1 MQKAYRLVK
10 KQRLFRAAAD
20 RVSVRFGI
28 ALLLAVPLAVAPS
41 QNDEPA
47 KAVIP
52 DSVAFSQP
60 GVVEAPT
67 EWADRILVEDFNAP
81 GDTTAQLR
89 SSNGIDSPVGI
100 FRGTGD
106 TSIFNEQQWGGA
118 PCSDCASTTTTA
130 TTTTTTSTNTII
142 IYSFY
147 HPDPNQGGTTFSD
160 DISTENGQ
168 FFLGD
173 VFSFRVPTSEDFG
186 TATIT
191 SITITDG
198 NTQTSYTASI
208 NSFND
213 SGNEVEFYVNSWDQY
228 HSVRFD
234 TFASLTLDV
243 STSTT
248 ETVTTFE
255 DLTSP
260 SVDGRQ
266 NKFPSV
272 GNGSIT
278 LTLASST
285 TYRYVGFWWSA
296 GSPNNKI
303 CLLPATG
310 STCIAEYNT
319 VDLMANA
326 AFNISEVSWPYWQN
340 DRPHYGNPRG
350 RQYTGTTYCNG
361 VTDSA
366 GSQWQRYDGH
376 CNEPFAFIHIFQ
388 DSGFRRVQF
397 SGDANTGFEF
407 DNVTASTA
415 ESWELVDL
423 LPAGTLI
430 GASTLPAYSVTS
442 PSVIPVDPRSDSIS
456 FPGVLLGGAAANE
469 PNASLCVTEVDSG
482 GTPVAAGTSNLQI
495 SATVPVG
502 VNSQSST
509 PRFVYSGARA
519 TIRDLSETIRVN
531 SATNTEN
538 VVSSESK
545 YLRISVQARTGTGF
559 TTCSG
564 TNNVVTAVIVELRP
578 IRLNASYFFGIR
590 ID

>member
-1 MQKAYRLVK
+1 MK
-10 KQRLFRAAAD
+10 KQSLSRSAAEY
-20 RVSVRFGI
+20 VSVRLGL
-28 ALLLAVPLAVAPS
+28 ALLLAVPLAVVPS
-41 QNDEPA
+41 QNEVPA
-47 KAVIP
+47 QAVIP
-52 DSVAFSQP
+52 DSVAFSQA
-60 GVVEAPT
+60 GVVEAPI
-67 EWADRILVEDFNAP
+67 EWANRILVEDFNSP

-89 SSNGIDSPVGI
+89 NSNGIDSPVGT

-106 TSIFNEQQWGGA
+106 VAIFNEQQWGGA

-130 TTTTTTSTNTII
+130 TTTTTTTTDTISI
-142 IYSFY
+142 SSWY
-147 HPDPNQGGTTFSD
+147 HSDPNLGGTSFEQ
-160 DISTENGQ
+160 DISSESAT
-168 FFLGD
+168 FMLGD
-173 VFSFRVPTSEDFG
+173 VFEIRVDTSEDFVN
-186 TATIT
+186 ANVT

-198 NTQTSYTASI
+198 STQTSYTASI
-208 NSFND
+208 NFFND
-213 SGNEVEFYVNSWDQY
+213 FGDEVHFYVNQWDQY
-228 HSVRFD
+228 HFVRFNNSE
-234 TFASLTLDV
+234 ALTLDV

-248 ETVTTFE
+248 ETVTNFE
-255 DLTSP
+255 TSITP

-310 STCIAEYNT
+310 STCVAEYNT
-319 VDLMANA
+319 ADLMANS
-326 AFNISEVSWPYWQN
+326 AFNTSGVSWPAWQN

-366 GSQWQRYDGH
+366 GWQGVLYDGH

-502 VNSQSST
+502 VNSQSSA

>member
-1 MQKAYRLVK
+1 MK
-10 KQRLFRAAAD
+10 KQSLSRSAAEYVAVRL
-20 RVSVRFGI
+20 GL
-28 ALLLAVPLAVAPS
+28 ALLLAVPLAVVPS
-41 QNDEPA
+41 QNEVPA
-47 KAVIP
+47 QAVIP
-52 DSVAFSQP
+52 DSVAFSQA
-60 GVVEAPT
+60 GVVEAPI
-67 EWADRILVEDFNAP
+67 EWANRILVEDFNAP
-81 GDTTAQLR
+81 GDTTAQLT
-89 SSNGIDSPVGI
+89 SSSGIDSPVGT
-100 FRGTGD
+100 FRGTGQ
-106 TSIFNEQQWGGA
+106 SFIFNEQQWGGA
-118 PCSDCASTTTTA
+118 PCGDCASTTTTS
-130 TTTTTTSTNTII
+130 TTTTSTTTNTISI
-142 IYSFY
+142 SSWY
-147 HPDPNQGGTTFSD
+147 HSDPDLGGTSFD
-160 DISTENGQ
+160 QDISSESAT
-168 FFLGD
+168 FMLGD
-173 VFSFRVPTSEDFG
+173 VFEIRVDTSEDFDG
-186 TATIT
+186 VNVN

-198 NTQTSYTASI
+198 STQTSYTASI
-208 NSFND
+208 NFFND
-213 SGNEVEFYVNSWDQY
+213 FGNEVHFYVNSWDQY
-228 HSVRFD
+228 HFVRFNNYE
-234 TFASLTLDV
+234 SLTLDV

-255 DLTSP
+255 TSTTP

-285 TYRYVGFWWSA
+285 NYRYVGFWWSA
-296 GSPNNKI
+296 GSPNNNI

-310 STCIAEYNT
+310 STCVAEYNT
-319 VDLMANA
+319 ADLMANA
-326 AFNISEVSWPYWQN
+326 AFDTSGVSWPAWQN
-340 DRPHYGNPRG
+340 GRPHYGNPRG
-350 RQYTGTTYCNG
+350 RQYTGTTACNG

-366 GSQWQRYDGH
+366 GWPGALYVGH

-388 DSGFRRVQF
+388 DSGFRRVKF

-442 PSVIPVDPRSDSIS
+442 PAVIPVDPRSDSIS
-456 FPGVLLGGAAANE
+456 FPGVLLGGDAANE

-482 GTPVAAGTSNLQI
+482 GTPVESGPSNLRI
-495 SATVPVG
+495 SATVPAG
-502 VNSQSST
+502 VNSQSSG

-519 TIRDLSETIRVN
+519 TIRDLSATIRIN
-531 SATNTEN
+531 SATNSRN
-538 VVSSESK
+538 VVGTTSK
-545 YLRISVQARTGTGF
+545 YLRISVQARTGTGL

-578 IRLNASYFFGIR
+578 IRLSGSNIFGIP

>member
-1 MQKAYRLVK
+1 MK
-10 KQRLFRAAAD
+10 KQSLFRSAAD
-20 RVSVRFGI
+20 YVSVRLGL
-28 ALLLAVPLAVAPS
+28 AVLLAVPLAVAPS
-41 QNDEPA
+41 QNEVPA
-47 KAVIP
+47 QAVIP
-52 DSVAFSQP
+52 DSVAFAQA
-60 GVVEAPT
+60 GVVEAPI
-67 EWADRILVEDFNAP
+67 EWANRILVEDFNAP

-89 SSNGIDSPVGI
+89 SSGGIDSPVGT

-106 TSIFNEQQWGGA
+106 VAIFNEQQWGGA

-130 TTTTTTSTNTII
+130 TTTTTTTTDTIAI
-142 IYSFY
+142 FSFY
-147 HPDPNQGGTTFSD
+147 HPDPNQGGTRFSD
-160 DISTENGQ
+160 DISTETGQ

-173 VFSFRVPTSEDFG
+173 VFSIRVPTSEDFVN
-186 TATIT
+186 ASVT

-208 NSFND
+208 NFFND
-213 SGNEVEFYVNSWDQY
+213 FGNEVEFYVNSWDQY
-228 HSVRFD
+228 HFVRFD
-234 TFASLTLDV
+234 TSASLTLDV

-255 DLTSP
+255 DFITP

-272 GNGSIT
+272 GNGAIT
-278 LTLASST
+278 LTLARST

-310 STCIAEYNT
+310 STCVAEYNT
-319 VDLMANA
+319 SDLLANA
-326 AFNISEVSWPYWQN
+326 SFNTEGVNWPAWQN
-340 DRPHYGNPRG
+340 GRPHYGNPRG

-366 GSQWQRYDGH
+366 GSQGIRYDGH

-397 SGDANTGFEF
+397 SGDAGTAFEF

-415 ESWELVDL
+415 ESWELIDL

-442 PSVIPVDPRSDSIS
+442 PSVIPVDPRSESVS
-456 FPGVLLGGAAANE
+456 FPGVLLGGDAANE

-482 GTPVAAGTSNLQI
+482 GAPVESGPSNLQI
-495 SATVPVG
+495 SATVPAG
-502 VNSQSST
+502 VNSQTSA

-519 TIRDLSETIRVN
+519 TIGDLSATIRIN
-531 SATNTEN
+531 SATNSRN
-538 VVSSESK
+538 VVGAASK
-545 YLRISVQARTGTGF
+545 YLRISVQARTGTGL

-578 IRLNASYFFGIR
+578 IRLNGSNIFGIP